1 MPDAASGRFEAD
13 VGCCNARACLVR
25 SKKSVLVVHHDS
37 APTRHAAPSPSAV
50 STCSGR
56 GQRSPPPPSRRHRA
70 QSASHVRK
78 SRRFRRA
85 TRVQPS
91 MWSFPR
97 RPFRTACAGSGIQGT
112 SANLPFQRVG
122 QDRLWI
128 RHDLSGRLGLR
139 LCHPLKSEEQQGR
152 RQPTSQRSDGVPEGP
167 AWQISAGPVVS
178 R

>member
-1 MPDAASGRFEAD
+1 MMAAERKMVKRRRQAASASKRSSLPRQLMTRSGPPMPDAASGRFEAD
-13 VGCCNARACLVR
+13 VGCCNARECLVR
-25 SKKSVLVVHHDS
+25 SKKSVLVLHHDS

-78 SRRFRRA
+78 SRRFRRG

-97 RPFRTACAGSGIQGT
+97 RSFRTACAGPGIQAT
-112 SANLPFQRVG
+112 SATSLSSVWGRIDFGYNTIFQA
-122 QDRLWI
+122 
-128 RHDLSGRLGLR
+128 
-139 LCHPLKSEEQQGR
+139 
-152 RQPTSQRSDGVPEGP
+152 
-167 AWQISAGPVVS
+167 AWACDCVIH
-178 R
+178 